1 MQLCNMLTMLEMHKR
16 YHDETGVDFV
26 SLYPGCIAETG
37 LFRNHVSAFQ
47 VWLPAPHSQTS
58 TSCLFSPA

>member
-1 MQLCNMLTMLEMHKR
+1 MDVQLCNMLTMLEMHKR
-16 YHDETGVDFV
+16 YHDKTGVDFV

-47 VWLPAPHSQTS
+47 VRLFLHSVFLPYG
-58 TSCLFSPA
+58 F

>member
-1 MQLCNMLTMLEMHKR
+1 MAVQLCNMLTMLEMHKR
-16 YHDETGVDFV
+16 YHEKTGVDFV

-47 VWLPAPHSQTS
+47 VCYLY
-58 TSCLFSPA
+58 L